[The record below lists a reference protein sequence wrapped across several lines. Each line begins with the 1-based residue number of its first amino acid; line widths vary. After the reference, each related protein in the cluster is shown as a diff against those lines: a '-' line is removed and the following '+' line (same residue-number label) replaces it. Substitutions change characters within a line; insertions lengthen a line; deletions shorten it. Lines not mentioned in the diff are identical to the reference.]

1 MRCLLAFIQLPFMLK
16 TLLLIFFIIFSFSCR
31 RDKIYQIPF
40 DNNNVSV
47 LTQHNDNFRSGLNN
61 HETALTTSNVN
72 SKAFG
77 KLFVLPVDDQ
87 IYAQPLVVAN
97 VNMADSFNN
106 VVYIA
111 TVNNTVYAYNA
122 DNGQLYWKRNFTM
135 AGMRPVKN
143 TDMTGACSGNYQD
156 FTGNIGIVGTPVI
169 DSLSHTMYF
178 VARSVANN
186 NFVQYLH
193 SIDII
198 TGVDKACSPA
208 KITATYSGGGDG
220 SVNNVLTFD
229 AQKQNQRQALTLL
242 NGIVYI
248 SFSSHCDW
256 GPYHGWILGY
266 DSKTLQQE
274 IVYNDTPEGSGG
286 GIWESGM
293 GMAADR
299 DGNLYVAVGNGTVG
313 LNGDPTNLVNRG
325 ESALKLTPSGNTI
338 RVSSYFTP
346 FNYQSLED
354 KDLDYGAMGA
364 LIIPNSNYFLTGAK
378 DGNLYLL
385 NKDDM
390 GGYSGVAN
398 SAHQTISLGIRWSLR
413 CQPAYYK
420 NNSIEYVYVWSEKD
434 NLRAFPFERTTGLLD
449 VSGQKVSSVAGP
461 SGGSGAMLCVSSNGN
476 LPGSGILWAS
486 YAASGNANQQTRPGI
501 LRAFDA
507 EDVTKELW
515 NNNADPNDVAGNYAK
530 FSSPTI
536 ANGHVY
542 LATFSNQLVVYGL
555 K

>member
-1 MRCLLAFIQLPFMLK
+1 MFKILLFSIL
-16 TLLLIFFIIFSFSCR
+16 IIFLCSCR
-31 RDKIYQIPF
+31 HEKIYQTPF
-40 DNNNVSV
+40 NNNDISV
-47 LTQHNDNFRSGLNN
+47 LTQHNNNFRSGLNS
-61 HETALTTSNVN
+61 HETVLTTSNVN
-72 SKAFG
+72 SNLFG

-87 IYAQPLVVAN
+87 IYAQPLVVSN
-97 VNMADSFNN
+97 VNIADSFSN

-122 DNGQLYWKRNFTM
+122 DNGQLYWKKNFT
-135 AGMRPVKN
+135 ASGMRPVKN
-143 TDMTGACSGNYQD
+143 TDMTGACGGDYQD
-156 FTGNIGIVGTPVI
+156 FSGNIGIVGTPVI

-186 NFVQYLH
+186 NNFVQYLH

-198 TGVDKACSPA
+198 TGLDKAGSPA
-208 KITATYSGGGDG
+208 KITATYTGGGDG

-242 NGIVYI
+242 DGIVYI

-274 IVYNDTPEGSGG
+274 IVYNDTPEGGNG

-293 GMAADR
+293 GMAAD
-299 DGNLYVAVGNGTVG
+299 DNGNLYLVAGNGTVG
-313 LNGDPTNLVNRG
+313 LNGDPSNLINRG
-325 ESALKLTPSGNTI
+325 ESALKLVPSGNTLQ
-338 RVSSYFTP
+338 VASYFTP
-346 FNYQSLED
+346 SNYQMLED
-354 KDLDYGAMGA
+354 KDLDYGDMGA
-364 LIIPNSNYFLTGAK
+364 FLIPNSSYFFTGAK
-378 DGNLYLL
+378 DGHLYLL
-385 NKDDM
+385 DKDNM
-390 GGYSGVAN
+390 GGCSTNSNNIQQEIDLGV
-398 SAHQTISLGIRWSLR
+398 TWSLR
-413 CQPAYYK
+413 CQPTYYK
-420 NNSIEYVYVWSEKD
+420 GNSVEYVYVWAEKD
-434 NLRAFPFERTTGLLD
+434 NLRAFPFDRLTGMLN
-449 VSGQKVSSVAGP
+449 VSNQKISSVQGP
-461 SGGSGAMLCVSSNGN
+461 TGRNGAMLSVSSNGD
-476 LPGSGILWAS
+476 LPGTGILWAS
-486 YAASGNANQQTRPGI
+486 YAASGDANQQTRPGI

-507 EDVTKELW
+507 QDVTKELW
-515 NNNADPNDVAGNYAK
+515 NNSVDPNDAAGNYAK